1 MTRYFSF
8 LDTNIVHFICFLYSC
23 SFGWAHLFTLVSLFL
38 TWLSLPVFCLSCPLH
53 QEAVGLIQPHQA
65 APPGLSWRAGQGTH
79 TIWLTEAPQPPQ
91 GRWESS
97 LLIRAQRGNQRERK
111 QDRKREEKKHTDT
124 NYMTIHWI
132 HWIFKHIMIYFI
144 IFRIFVQFTKCIYL
158 LNITGRKIT
167 LIQTCADGLVCTHS
181 GSKLFPHRAITSK
194 VRDPSPSGSHSTGSG
209 PSHWIQLFRDEPPCQ
224 KITTLTFWI
233 CFCGA

>member
-8 LDTNIVHFICFLYSC
+8 LDTNIARFICFLYSC
-23 SFGWAHLFTLVSLFL
+23 SFGWAHLITLVSLFL

-111 QDRKREEKKHTDT
+111 QDRKRRKKHTDT
-124 NYMTIHWI
+124 NYMTIHWGFSKFSNTS
-132 HWIFKHIMIYFI
+132 WFI
-144 IFRIFVQFTKCIYL
+144 LSYLEFLKSIYL
-158 LNITGRKIT
+158 LNITFRKITTSFT
-167 LIQTCADGLVCTHS
+167 LIQTCGDGLVCTHS
-181 GSKLFPHRAITSK
+181 GSKLFPQRAITSK